1 MKHLTKKLICLAL
14 LVATL
19 FTFAACGKSNDAPIN
34 VKGIWLAPTEDNEE
48 IGYSLD
54 GLIDIGEEVESGY
67 VKVYPYE
74 KNNFVAYRYIYTSN
88 TEIQINKYTYDFSA
102 GETKI
107 KEYDTLSIE
116 REFGEI
122 VLVSTKTGIKYYYD
136 RPVEY

>member
-1 MKHLTKKLICLAL
+1 MKNIYKKPLCLAL

-19 FTFAACGKSNDAPIN
+19 FTFAACGKSNNAPVN
-34 VKGIWLAPTEDNEE
+34 VKGVWLAITEDNEE
-48 IGYSLD
+48 VGYSLD
-54 GLIDIGEEVESGY
+54 ELIDIGEEVESGY

-74 KNNFVAYRYIYTSN
+74 KSYFVAYRYIYTSN
-88 TEIQINKYTYDFSA
+88 TEIQINKYTYDFSDD
-102 GETKI
+102 ETKI

-116 REFGEI
+116 KEFGEI